1 MRRIVLDTRLITHT
15 GIGTYIRT
23 VFAGLLDVG
32 GDYQYVAIT
41 NPALPTLPGIP
52 AVSVRGRPLG
62 FGAQLLPWELRGIR
76 ATLLH
81 VPHFTAPLAWPGRL
95 VLTIHDLIPLA
106 IPQTIDA
113 PFRRISAALWVQ
125 LAARR
130 ASMIIADSE
139 FGRKDIERR
148 LGIREDRLAVV
159 PAAVAPE
166 FRPPAD
172 PRAVDA
178 FRRTLGIDRYVLC
191 MGRDKPHKNLGRLI
205 RALGRVPK
213 RLRAHLVIIG
223 LAAPTP
229 DLAAAIASAGVRD
242 AVRFVGH
249 VPGHVLPLY
258 YQAAA
263 VVVLPS
269 LYEGF
274 GLPALEGMA
283 CGTPVV
289 AADRAAIP
297 EVVGDAA
304 LLVDPEDE
312 TAIGEGMVRVLEDS
326 QLRER
331 LRDRGLARARL
342 FTPHAAASRLLSVY
356 RRVLH
361 EPGPHWP

>member
-1 MRRIVLDTRLITHT
+1 MRRIVLDTRLIAHT

-23 VFAGLLDVG
+23 VFAALADVG

-52 AVSVRGRPLG
+52 AVSVRGHPLG
-62 FGAQLLPWELRGIR
+62 IGAQLLPWELRGLR
-76 ATLLH
+76 VDLLH
-81 VPHFTAPLAWPGRL
+81 IPHFTAPLTWPGRFM
-95 VLTIHDLIPLA
+95 LTIHDLIPLA
-106 IPQTIDA
+106 IPQTIRS
-113 PFRRISAALWVQ
+113 PFRRIGATLWTR
-125 LAARR
+125 LAAHR
-130 ASMIIADSE
+130 ADMIIADSE
-139 FGRKDIERR
+139 FGRREIERWF
-148 LGIREDRLAVV
+148 GIRGNRLAVV

-166 FRPPAD
+166 FRPPDD
-172 PRAVDA
+172 PSAVDT

-205 RALGRVPK
+205 RALGLVRK

-223 LAAPTP
+223 LDAPTP
-229 DLAAAIASAGVRD
+229 DLAAEITTAGVRD
-242 AVRFVGH
+242 VVHFVGH
-249 VPGHVLPLY
+249 VPADALPLY

-297 EVVGDAA
+297 EVVADAA

-312 TAIGEGMVRVLEDS
+312 SAMGEGMVRAIEDG

-331 LRDRGLARARL
+331 LHDRGLARARM

-356 RRVLH
+356 RRVFH
-361 EPGPHWP
+361 ESGTLQP